1 MTQKVFTFFLNFDLK
16 EFLMI
21 TIEQIASMQKANV
34 EALFGLSQKTFESAE
49 KLVDLNLQVSR
60 EALAES
66 ADNTHAVLSVKDAQE
81 LVALQSALLQP
92 LAEKTAAYAR
102 QVYEIYQGYGAQ
114 LSKAAEEQFA
124 DSQSKF
130 NTMVETAAKNAPAG
144 SETAVA
150 VLRSTVAAANNAVES
165 VQKVVKQASELV
177 DANVSTIARAASPAK
192 TASKKR
198 AAA

>member
-1 MTQKVFTFFLNFDLK
+1 V
-16 EFLMI
+16 
-21 TIEQIASMQKANV
+21 
-34 EALFGLSQKTFESAE
+34 
-49 KLVDLNLQVSR
+49 NLQS
-60 EALAES
+60 S
-66 ADNTHAVLSVKDAQE
+66 
-81 LVALQSALLQP
+81 LLQP
-92 LAEKTAAYAR
+92 LTEKTASYAR
-102 QVYEIYQGYGAQ
+102 QVYEICQGYSAD

-165 VQKVVKQASELV
+165 VQKVAKQASELV
-177 DANVSTIARAASPAK
+177 DANVSTIARAATPAK
-192 TASKKR
+192 AAPKKR